1 MGYIRTALG
10 RQIWINPYNYQW
22 KNNSINGPIQG
33 TAAEMTK
40 LAVVNL
46 YDLCQLERLQF
57 PVCLIVHDEIVLDI
71 PKEMKGKYI
80 DLLDEAWMNAGKI
93 TMPGMPI
100 RYDTRTGKNWG
111 KGEDDD

>member
-1 MGYIRTALG
+1 
-10 RQIWINPYNYQW
+10 
-22 KNNSINGPIQG
+22 
-33 TAAEMTK
+33 
-40 LAVVNL
+40 
-46 YDLCQLERLQF
+46 
-57 PVCLIVHDEIVLDI
+57 
-71 PKEMKGKYI
+71 MKGKYI